1 MNYTPSLITILS
13 LFLWGCGKDP
23 ITVQKNVPKDYE
35 GQHLRWT
42 LPDGWKNVEVD
53 NNMQMAAFSINDGDQ
68 NYKFTISTF
77 SGGGGTDLD
86 NLNRWFGQLG
96 KPPANTTV
104 LANYRK
110 NRFFG
115 THTFQFFD
123 LTDAENSENKQFFTA
138 ILRENNRSW
147 FFKLEGVGVGFK
159 KQKTAFQ
166 GFLASVRLQGE
177 PEELAEPS
185 APQAV
190 SAVGGVKIARKTDAP
205 PGAPPPP
212 SGPPPL
218 PPGGLPPPPPIPPEV
233 LEKMRNTP
241 PPSIPTQ
248 IQKQLA
254 SVKTPAWEVPEGWK
268 VLPSTPMRRGNF
280 SIQGEG

>member
-1 MNYTPSLITILS
+1 
-13 LFLWGCGKDP
+13 
-23 ITVQKNVPKDYE
+23 
-35 GQHLRWT
+35 
-42 LPDGWKNVEVD
+42 
-53 NNMQMAAFSINDGDQ
+53 MQMAAFSINDGDQ

-177 PEELAEPS
+177 PDELAEPS
-185 APQAV
+185 APKQFLQSV
-190 SAVGGVKIARKTDAP
+190 VLRLREKQMRHPGRHHHLVDLLHFLRVGFLRL
-205 PGAPPPP
+205 
-212 SGPPPL
+212 L
-218 PPGGLPPPPPIPPEV
+218 PFRLRF
-233 LEKMRNTP
+233 LKR
-241 PPSIPTQ
+241 
-248 IQKQLA
+248 
-254 SVKTPAWEVPEGWK
+254 
-268 VLPSTPMRRGNF
+268 
-280 SIQGEG
+280 

>member
-1 MNYTPSLITILS
+1 MNYTPSLVTILS

-42 LPDGWKNVEVD
+42 LPDGWENVEVD

-96 KPPANTTV
+96 KPPANIKV
-104 LANYRK
+104 LANYHK
-110 NRFFG
+110 NRFG

-123 LTDAENSENKQFFTA
+123 LTDENSGSKQFFTA

-147 FFKLEGVGVGFK
+147 FLN
-159 KQKTAFQ
+159 
-166 GFLASVRLQGE
+166 SR
-177 PEELAEPS
+177 
-185 APQAV
+185 
-190 SAVGGVKIARKTDAP
+190 
-205 PGAPPPP
+205 
-212 SGPPPL
+212 
-218 PPGGLPPPPPIPPEV
+218 
-233 LEKMRNTP
+233 
-241 PPSIPTQ
+241 
-248 IQKQLA
+248 
-254 SVKTPAWEVPEGWK
+254 GWCW
-268 VLPSTPMRRGNF
+268 V
-280 SIQGEG
+280 